1 MISHAECGVF
11 VMTVT
16 VQRLDGSPDSV
27 PDDVIEGVRARLRG
41 SVVTSGDAAD
51 EPRPAW
57 NAMHLGQAAVTARC
71 TGTGDVVDA
80 VTFAR
85 ERDLLVAV
93 RGGGHSVAGLSTVR
107 DGVLIDLS
115 GMRGVQV
122 DPQRRLARVQGGA
135 LLGDVDRECQLFG
148 LATPLGRVSETGVAG
163 LTLGG
168 GYGHLNAKYG
178 LSCDN
183 LVEAQVVCA
192 DGTVR
197 TASTESEPDLFWALR
212 GGGGNFGVVTSLT
225 FRLHPV
231 GPLVGFAGVFYPLQ
245 DLGEV
250 ERRWRDYAA
259 DAPDEVTTFVVTM
272 TFPAAPEMPEVL
284 HDRPVAIVAA
294 VHCGPDPE
302 AGMTVLQPLREL
314 GSPLFDMSQPM
325 PYAAVQ
331 AAFDPFFP
339 RQALRA
345 YWKSQYLDELTDD
358 AIDAIAARAADRP
371 GPLTLINTYRL
382 GGAVHTV
389 GPEDTAFAERSA
401 PFMVSFDTMWSD
413 PADDADAIAW
423 TRSAWDEMTKY
434 GNGGV
439 FLNFTGLA
447 DEPMQSGVATAFGRN
462 LARLGRVKA
471 SYDPDN
477 FFRLNNNVP
486 PTA

>member
-1 MISHAECGVF
+1 M
-11 VMTVT
+11 
-16 VQRLDGSPDSV
+16 
-27 PDDVIEGVRARLRG
+27 
-41 SVVTSGDAAD
+41 
-51 EPRPAW
+51 
-57 NAMHLGQAAVTARC
+57 N
-71 TGTGDVVDA
+71 
-80 VTFAR
+80 FAR
-85 ERDLLVAV
+85 ERGLLVAV
-93 RGGGHSVAGLSTVR
+93 RGGGHSVAGLSTIQ

-135 LLGDVDRECQLFG
+135 LLGDVDRETQVFG

-183 LVEAQVVCA
+183 LVEAQVVGA

-197 TASTESEPDLFWALR
+197 TASADTEADLFWALR
-212 GGGGNFGVVTSLT
+212 GGGGNFGVVTSFT
-225 FRLHPV
+225 FALHPV
-231 GPLVGFAGVFYPLQ
+231 GPTVGFAGVFYPLE
-245 DLGEV
+245 DLAEV
-250 ERRWRDYAA
+250 ERRWRDYALA
-259 DAPDEVTTFVVTM
+259 APDEVTTFVVTM

-284 HDRPVAIVAA
+284 HNRPVAIVGA
-294 VHCGPDPE
+294 VHCGPDPDV
-302 AGMTVLQPLREL
+302 GMTELQPLREL

-325 PYAAVQ
+325 PYATVQ

-345 YWKSQYLDELTDD
+345 YWKSQYLNELTDQ
-358 AIDAIAARAADRP
+358 AIDTIAARAADRP
-371 GPLTLINTYRL
+371 GPLTLVNTFRL

-389 GPEDTAFAERSA
+389 AVEDSAFAERES
-401 PFMVSFDTMWSD
+401 PFMVSFDTMWSEPERD
-413 PADDADAIAW
+413 SDAIAW
-423 TRSAWDEMTKY
+423 GRDAWEEMTKF

-447 DEPMQSGVATAFGRN
+447 DESPHAGVDSAFGRN
-462 LARLGRVKA
+462 LRRLGQIKA

-477 FFRLNNNVP
+477 FFRMNNNVP
-486 PTA
+486 PTP